1 MAPNPKIKKA
11 CDAMKLLGI
20 SETKTRA
27 FLRKLLKAYDNNWD
41 FIEDE
46 AYKVLLDAIF
56 DEADAQST
64 EKKKKE
70 EEKKSKN
77 VATSRGRRKA
87 PEPLVQD
94 EEDDMDEDETPLK
107 RRLRSKRG
115 RCSEYN
121 TNLSECSP
129 KSQKPNK
136 EDPKTQPEEEE
147 EDEDDDVTE
156 LPPLKRYLRRSGERG
171 LAMTV
176 YNNASPSSSSRT
188 SMEPKGVPPMLLIP
202 ADPIQD
208 EKDSE
213 ADALIILNDEPNI
226 DHKSVILGNCSAPM
240 LEIEKSNIH
249 VEERDRETKDNLNDT
264 IAMDVSPSAIGESSE
279 HKVAAASVELASS
292 TSGEAKIYLSFAPA
306 TGETTNLCLPSMEDL
321 RRAMEEK
328 CLKSY
333 KIVHPKFSVLGFMK
347 DMCSCY
353 IDLAKNSTS
362 QSLETETIC
371 DISKAGDESGAAGIS
386 MGLVVVPEC
395 EISEDGLRAISNMKD
410 ITAGEENIEIPWV
423 NEINDKVPSC
433 FRYMR
438 HSFVF
443 QDAPVKF
450 SLSSFSD
457 EQSCSFSCI
466 EDCLASEMSCNCAIA
481 FDNVFAY
488 SVNGLLKEEFLE
500 ARISEARDQRKQVLQ
515 FCEECP
521 LERAKKVEILE
532 PCKGHLKRGAIKE
545 CWIKCGCTKICG
557 NRVIQRGI
565 QNKLQVFFTPNGKG
579 WGLRTLEKL
588 PKGAFICEYIGE
600 ILTIPELYQRSFE
613 GKLTCPFILDAH
625 WGSEERLEDDKALCL
640 DGTHYG
646 NISGF
651 LNHRCLDANL
661 IEIPVQVETPDQH
674 YYHLAFFTTRDIE
687 AMEELTWDYG
697 VDFNDD
703 ESLMKPFDCLCG
715 SRFCR
720 NKKRSK
726 KIMQIMNKA

>member
-87 PEPLVQD
+87 PEQTQPLVQD

-613 GKLTCPFILDAH
+613 G
-625 WGSEERLEDDKALCL
+625 
-640 DGTHYG
+640 
-646 NISGF
+646 F